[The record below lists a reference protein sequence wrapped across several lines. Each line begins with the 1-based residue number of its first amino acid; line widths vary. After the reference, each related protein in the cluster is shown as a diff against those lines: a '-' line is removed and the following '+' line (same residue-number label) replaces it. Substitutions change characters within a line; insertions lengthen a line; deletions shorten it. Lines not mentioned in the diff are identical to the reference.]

1 MRIYLLLIGVAFVT
15 SYLLTPLIR
24 PIGARFL
31 PQDNVRDRDMHEVP
45 TPKLGGVAI
54 IGAIYLGLGMASQI
68 PFFEGIFK
76 NPEPIRGVALAL
88 AVILV
93 MGIMDD
99 LMDLKWWIKF
109 MGQTLIG
116 LIIAGHGIVIKA
128 LPVGSIHFDSHAVQ
142 IGITVVLVVL
152 IMNAINFM
160 DGLDGLAA
168 GVSAIGAATFF
179 VYSYILAT
187 RVNAEDYSNFSALLC
202 AILLG
207 ATLGFLPHNFNP
219 ASIFMGETGVLAIG
233 MLMATASIAVTGDV
247 LGEDAF
253 RFRNVPAYMPV
264 ILPAA
269 VILLPLLD
277 LGLSVIRRLSRGQSP
292 FSADQG
298 HMHHLMVKGG
308 HSVQKSVILMYLWS
322 ALCATGV
329 MAFALLDRAIFVPI
343 YSVALIVVGFITW
356 GPTVR
361 HRFEQFKAERA
372 K

>member
-1 MRIYLLLIGVAFVT
+1 MRNYLLLIGVAFVT

-31 PQDNVRDRDMHEVP
+31 PQDNVRDRDMHKVP

-54 IGAIYLGLGMASQI
+54 IGAIYLGLGMASQL
-68 PFFEGIFK
+68 PFFAGVFK
-76 NPEPIRGVALAL
+76 NPEPLRGVALAL

-93 MGIMDD
+93 MGILDD
-99 LMDLKWWIKF
+99 LMDLKWWLKF
-109 MGQTLIG
+109 IGQTLIG
-116 LIIAGHGIVIKA
+116 LIIAAHGIVIKA
-128 LPVGSIHFDSHAVQ
+128 LPVGSIHFDSPVVQ
-142 IGITVVLVVL
+142 IGVTVVLVVL

-187 RVNAEDYSNFSALLC
+187 RVNEEDHSNFSALLC
-202 AILLG
+202 AVLLG

-269 VILLPLLD
+269 VVLLPLLD

-292 FSADQG
+292 FAADQG

-329 MAFALLDRAIFVPI
+329 MAFALLDRTIVVPI
-343 YSVALIVVGFITW
+343 YSAALIVVGFVTW

-361 HRFEQFKAERA
+361 HRFEQFRAARA